1 MATEPAA
8 VYGGRNRLLRNIGS
22 NYAAAGAQAAFLV
35 LATPYVIDR
44 LGVATFGGWAV
55 ILAVTGY
62 LRLLDLGLG
71 PATAR
76 FVAAARSRD
85 EINTTV
91 STAIVTLAGAAVLAL
106 AAAGLAI
113 LLVPSLL
120 PEVDGLATA
129 LAYAAIATA
138 LQIPLG
144 AFGHVLFGLER
155 IFERNAVL
163 LARVLLSAL
172 ALLVAVESGGGLAA
186 FVGAIAAT
194 ELLVVLGQ
202 ALWCLARIDGLQVR
216 PRFATRAALRTMIPF
231 SGSMFAIGVA
241 TQIAVYSSGLVVAAA
256 MGATAVAVYTVAV
269 RAVDAAILL
278 LAQFSDVFL
287 PVFARLQRDDD
298 TSSAAV
304 LLHLGTRLALV
315 VGYPLLALLIGLG
328 GPLVE
333 VWVGDG
339 FGDTWAPLAL
349 LAASLAF
356 AVPLRFGVLWTI
368 GAGRQGRIAAIA
380 LIDSVV
386 NIAAAIA
393 LVGPLGLEG
402 VALAAIGALWIS
414 NGVIMPRL
422 IYAAAGARL
431 WDDFYRPVLI
441 AIAALAP
448 FVLAMRLLVSPG
460 LETAPVTLLSA
471 AIWMIVGPA
480 LLAALLINGDD
491 RRRLRALAG

>member
-22 NYAAAGAQAAFLV
+22 NYAAAVAQATFLV

-44 LGVATFGGWAV
+44 LGVRTFGGWAV

-85 EINTTV
+85 EVSMTV
-91 STAIVTLAGAAVLAL
+91 STTFVTLGGAAVLGL
-106 AAAGLAI
+106 VIAGLAV
-113 LLVPSLL
+113 LFVPSLL
-120 PEVDGLATA
+120 PEVDGLRIAMA
-129 LAYAAIATA
+129 LAAISTA

-144 AFGHVLFGLER
+144 AFGHLLFGLER
-155 IFERNAVL
+155 IFERNIAL
-163 LARVLLSAL
+163 LARVALSAV
-172 ALLVAVESGGGLAA
+172 ALVVALESGGGLVAL
-186 FVGAIAAT
+186 VGAIAAA
-194 ELLVVLGQ
+194 ELLVMLGQ
-202 ALWCLARIDGLQVR
+202 AAWCLARLNELEVR
-216 PRFATRAALRTMIPF
+216 RRHATRAALRTMIPF

-256 MGATAVAVYTVAV
+256 LGAGAVAVYTVAV
-269 RAVDAAILL
+269 RAVDGAILL
-278 LAQFSDVFL
+278 LAQFSDAFL
-287 PVFARLQRDDD
+287 PVFTRLERDDD
-298 TSSAAV
+298 KSAAAV
-304 LLHLGTRLALV
+304 LLHLGTRMALV

-339 FGDTWAPLAL
+339 FADSWPPLAL

-368 GAGRQGRIAAIA
+368 GTGRQGKLAAIA
-380 LIDSVV
+380 LVDSTV

-402 VALAAIGALWIS
+402 VALAALAALWIS
-414 NGVIMPRL
+414 NGVVMPRL
-422 IYAAAGARL
+422 IYAAAGAEL
-431 WDDFYRPVLI
+431 WHDFYRPVLT
-441 AIAALAP
+441 AILALAP
-448 FVLAMRLLVSPG
+448 FVLAMRLLLSPV
-460 LETAPVTLLSA
+460 LTTPAATLLGA
-471 AIWMIVGPA
+471 TTWMIAGPA
-480 LLAALLINGDD
+480 LLVALLITRDD
-491 RRRLRALAG
+491 RRRLRALAR

>member
-8 VYGGRNRLLRNIGS
+8 VYGGRNRLVRNIGS
-22 NYAAAGAQAAFLV
+22 NYATAGAQAAFLV

-76 FVAAARSRD
+76 FVAVAHSRD
-85 EINTTV
+85 GINTIV
-91 STAIVTLAGAAVLAL
+91 STAIVTLAGAALLGLAT
-106 AAAGLAI
+106 AGLAI
-113 LLVPSLL
+113 RFVPSLL
-120 PEVDGLATA
+120 PEVEGLTIA
-129 LAYAAIATA
+129 LAFATISTA

-144 AFGHVLFGLER
+144 AFGHLLFGLER
-155 IFERNAVL
+155 IFERNLAL

-172 ALLVAVESGGGLAA
+172 ALLVAVESGGGLVA

-194 ELLVVLGQ
+194 ELLVMLGQ
-202 ALWCLARIDGLQVR
+202 AVWCRARIDGLVIR
-216 PRFATRAALRTMIPF
+216 RHYATRAALWKMIPF

-241 TQIAVYSSGLVVAAA
+241 TQIAVYSSGLVVAGALGAA
-256 MGATAVAVYTVAV
+256 AVAVYTVAV
-269 RAVDAAILL
+269 RAVDGALLL

-298 TSSAAV
+298 ESSAAD
-304 LLHLGTRLALV
+304 LLHLGTRMALV

-328 GPLVE
+328 GPLVT

-339 FGDTWAPLAL
+339 FEDSWAPLSL
-349 LAASLAF
+349 LAASLIF

-368 GAGRQGRIAAIA
+368 GTGRQGKIAAIA

-393 LVGPLGLEG
+393 LVGPFGLEG
-402 VALAAIGALWIS
+402 VAVAAVGALWIS
-414 NGVIMPRL
+414 NGVVMPRL
-422 IYAAAGARL
+422 IYAAAGTPL
-431 WDDFYRPVLI
+431 WPEFYRPVLT
-441 AIAALAP
+441 AIVVLTP
-448 FVLAMRLLVSPG
+448 FVLAMRLLVSPA
-460 LETAPVTLLSA
+460 LTSTPATLLA
-471 AIWMIVGPA
+471 ATVWMLVGPA
-480 LLAALLINGDD
+480 LLTAVLINRDD
-491 RRRLRALAG
+491 RNRLRALAR